1 MPTPW
6 ERRQQAAMRG
16 IPIGMQDPAM
26 DYRGPQAAVD
36 VQGKQAQIQKTRQD
50 MALDPQRLDL
60 QRRQQATAEQN
71 AGLARQQQEAQLR
84 AAQTEQA
91 RNRAQWDEFGGIIN
105 SLTDQYYKNFKGRGG
120 SSQRGVLAELM
131 PGNLFGRTI
140 NSENDK
146 FNSTAMRAGPFL
158 MSIMFPNAKATDAAA
173 EYQQKVMPFIPK
185 AGDSDAVI
193 ADKIKQLRRIYEGQM
208 KAIGGSPARTT
219 ANAPRKQPKVID
231 FNQWGK

>member
-6 ERRQQAAMRG
+6 ERRQQAARG
-16 IPIGMQDPAM
+16 TPIGLQDPAM

-36 VQGKQAQIQKTRQD
+36 VQGKQTQIQKTRQD

-60 QRRQQATAEQN
+60 QRRSQATAEQN
-71 AGLARQQQEAQLR
+71 AALARQQQDAQLR

-105 SLTDQYYKNFKGRGG
+105 SLTDQYHKNFKGRGG
-120 SSQRGVLAELM
+120 SSQRGYLAELM
-131 PGNLFGRTI
+131 PGNIFGRTI
-140 NSENDK
+140 NSANDT

-185 AGDSDAVI
+185 AGDSDEVM
-193 ADKIKQLRRIYEGQM
+193 ADKINQLRRIYQGQL
-208 KAIGGSPARTT
+208 KATGGAPAT